1 MHDNGYYPCRMTRG
15 GSQNGKEIGVG
26 MLAGIV
32 AVGSA
37 SGVLWL
43 ARGRA
48 DLLVVM
54 GGVLLVVAAGLS
66 VAVALAAGEFRRQ
79 RERSEDAAQALRTSE
94 ERYRSFI
101 AQSSE
106 GIWRFELDEPIPVEW
121 PLERQVEAMY
131 RCAYLAECN
140 DAMAR
145 MYGYS
150 EARALIGARLPDLL
164 VRTDSRNDA
173 FLRSFIEAGF
183 RSDRTESIEKD
194 RHGNTKV
201 FVNSLVGVVE
211 RGLVVRAWGTQVDV
225 TEQRRAEEESQRAKD
240 EAERANREKDRF
252 LAVLSHE
259 LRTPLTPVLTM
270 VHAME
275 CDSQLPAET
284 REALRVVRRNVELE
298 ARLIDDLL
306 DLTRIARGKLALS
319 KQAVDAHEKI
329 RHVMQICDA
338 ERRGKQI
345 ELRLELLAEKH
356 WVSCDP
362 ARIQQVFWNLLK
374 NAVKF
379 TNAGGCVTVRTSNR
393 DDPAASL
400 RIDIIDTGVGIEP
413 AVLGRIFDAFEQGD
427 QRVTRAFG
435 GLGLGLAISK
445 KLVDLHGGKIGAYS
459 DGAGHG
465 SRFTVEL
472 ASVPA
477 PPPVETMIDLPT
489 RPAARKLSILL
500 VEDHPDTSAALAT
513 LLKGFGWN
521 VRVAETVADA
531 IAAADAEH
539 FDLLISDI
547 GLPDG
552 NGLDLMKQ
560 LCAKRPVR
568 GICLSGFG
576 MEEDVKSSRDAGF
589 LEHLTKPVNVAQLRK
604 AIDRAV
610 VEEEGKELEDAPV
623 G

>member
-1 MHDNGYYPCRMTRG
+1 MMGTRCG
-15 GSQNGKEIGVG
+15 NGKRIGVG
-26 MLAGIV
+26 VFAGV
-32 AVGSA
+32 VGIGAILVLLWSA
-37 SGVLWL
+37 RERS
-43 ARGRA
+43 
-48 DLLVVM
+48 DLLLVLC
-54 GGVLLVVAAGLS
+54 GLLLVIATGLS
-66 VAVALAAGEFRRQ
+66 ITVAIAAREFRAQ
-79 RERSEDAAQALRTSE
+79 RERSQAAAEALRNSE
-94 ERYRSFI
+94 DRYRSFI

-106 GIWRFELDEPIPVEW
+106 GIWRFELDEPIPIHLPVE
-121 PLERQVEAMY
+121 QQIEAMY

-150 EARALIGARLPDLL
+150 SAEGLIGARLPDLL
-164 VRTDSRNDA
+164 VRSDLRNTA
-173 FLRSFIEAGF
+173 YLRSFIVAGY
-183 RSDRTESIEKD
+183 RSDRAESIERD
-194 RHGNTKV
+194 RAGNAKI
-201 FVNSLVGVVE
+201 FLNSLVGVVD
-211 RGLVVRAWGTQVDV
+211 RGQLIRAWGTQVDV
-225 TEQRRAEEESQRAKD
+225 TEQRRAEEELQRAKD

-259 LRTPLTPVLTM
+259 LRTPLTPVLTT
-270 VHAME
+270 VQTLEYDA
-275 CDSQLPAET
+275 SLPGET

-319 KQAVDAHEKI
+319 REPVDAHEKL
-329 RHVMQICDA
+329 RHVVQICDA

-345 ELRLELLAEKH
+345 ELRLEMLADKH
-356 WVSCDP
+356 WVASDP

-379 TNAGGCVTVRTSNR
+379 TNSGGCVTVRTSNR
-393 DDPAASL
+393 DDGSL
-400 RIDIIDTGVGIEP
+400 RVDVIDTGVGIEP
-413 AVLGRIFDAFEQGD
+413 AILGRIFDAFEQGD

-445 KLVDLHGGKIGAYS
+445 RLVDLHGGRIAAYS
-459 DGAGHG
+459 DGPG
-465 SRFTVEL
+465 SGATFTVEL
-472 ASVPA
+472 PSVAA
-477 PPPVETMIDLPT
+477 PPPQETMID
-489 RPAARKLSILL
+489 RPARPQPKLSILL
-500 VEDHPDTSAALAT
+500 VEDHPDTALALAR
-513 LLKGFGWN
+513 LLRGFGWQ

-552 NGLDLMKQ
+552 NGLDLMRQ
-560 LCAKRPVR
+560 LRAKRPVR

-576 MEEDVKSSRDAGF
+576 MEEDVRNSRDAGF
-589 LEHLTKPVNVAQLRK
+589 IEHLTKPVNVAQLRR

-610 VEEEGKELEDAPV
+610 VGVDGEAARGTQEMGTQELESV
-623 G
+623 SG

>member
-1 MHDNGYYPCRMTRG
+1 MTPRG
-15 GSQNGKEIGVG
+15 KDSGKGIGVAVSAG
-26 MLAGIV
+26 VVGFCAFLLA
-32 AVGSA
+32 
-37 SGVLWL
+37 LWN
-43 ARGRA
+43 ARERA
-48 DLLVVM
+48 DTLLVLS
-54 GGVLLVVAAGLS
+54 GVLLVIAGALS
-66 VAVALAAGEFRRQ
+66 VAVATAAREFRRQ
-79 RERSEDAAQALRTSE
+79 RERSDHAATALRTSE

-106 GIWRFELDEPIPVEW
+106 GIWRFELDDPIPIEW
-121 PLERQVEAMY
+121 PIERQIEAMY
-131 RCAYLAECN
+131 RCAFMAECN

-150 EARALIGARLPDLL
+150 EAGALIGARLPDLL
-164 VRTDSRNDA
+164 VRTDWRNDA
-173 FLRSFIEAGF
+173 YLRNFIAAGY
-183 RSDRTESIEKD
+183 RSDRAESIEKD
-194 RHGNTKV
+194 RDGNTKV
-201 FVNSLVGVVE
+201 FLNSLVGVVE
-211 RGLVVRAWGTQVDV
+211 RGQLVRAWGTQVDV
-225 TEQRRAEEESQRAKD
+225 TEQRKAAEELQRTKE

-259 LRTPLTPVLTM
+259 LRTPLTPVLTT
-270 VHAME
+270 VHVLE
-275 CDSQLPAET
+275 CDSKLPPET

-319 KQAVDAHEKI
+319 RQPTDAHEKI
-329 RHVMQICDA
+329 RHVIQICDA

-345 ELRLELLAEKH
+345 ELRLDLLAENH
-356 WVSCDP
+356 WVHCDP
-362 ARIQQVFWNLLK
+362 ARLQQVFWNLLK

-379 TNAGGCVTVRTSNR
+379 TNAGGCVTVQTSNR
-393 DDPAASL
+393 DDGSL
-400 RIDIIDTGVGIEP
+400 RMDVIDTGVGIEP
-413 AVLGRIFDAFEQGD
+413 AVLTRIFDAFEQGD

-445 KLVDLHGGKIGAYS
+445 KLVDLHGGKISAYS
-459 DGAGHG
+459 DGPGAGA
-465 SRFTVEL
+465 RFTVEL

-477 PPPVETMIDLPT
+477 PPPVEAMVDLPSSA
-489 RPAARKLSILL
+489 RPQVKKLSILL
-500 VEDHPDTSAALAT
+500 VEDHPDTSAALAA
-513 LLKGFGWN
+513 LLKGFGWK

-531 IAAADAEH
+531 IAAADAEQ

-560 LCAKRPVR
+560 LRAKRPVR

-576 MEEDVKSSRDAGF
+576 MEEDVRNSRDAGF

-610 VEEEGKELEDAPV
+610 VEETKELEGAPV